1 MKEPILHLYQ
11 PTKEIGEGK
20 QEAHLENYKIT
31 SLNRNE
37 TKKSQCKAL

>member
-1 MKEPILHLYQ
+1 MKESIFHLYWPIKQ
-11 PTKEIGEGK
+11 IEEK
-20 QEAHLENYKIT
+20 QEAHLENYKIS